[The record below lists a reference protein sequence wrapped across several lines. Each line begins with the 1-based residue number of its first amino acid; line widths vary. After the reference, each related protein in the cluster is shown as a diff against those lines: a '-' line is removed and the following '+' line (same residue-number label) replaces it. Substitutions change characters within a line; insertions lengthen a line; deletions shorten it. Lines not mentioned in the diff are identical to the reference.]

1 MGSKNS
7 DNILKLLALVVLV
20 DKRVY
25 KEEVDTLAVEAENI
39 LKNTLGLFMTQSMAV
54 DWFQTNRTSLQ
65 ALLDDE
71 FLDYNLN
78 VAIKCVDEFPDKTSL
93 RRAMLRVA
101 YADDEFH
108 DSENRLIRMAGQKW
122 GLEPISSLPGQ
133 M

>member
-108 DSENRLIRMAGQKW
+108 DSEYRLIRMAGQKW